1 MAKTISDAN
10 IPIQIVENGIKF
22 KVRWRF
28 LASVIGVL
36 LGGGSIAGL
45 TAIVGTGT
53 SVASDLKEFKFEQ
66 DARHIHIDSVLS
78 EQDKHARMQDTKL
91 ADVSQAIISVQT
103 TQQRD
108 VARNEARRVTEYIK
122 DRQTREREYDRV
134 YELNLRRLQRGEDP
148 CGNVN
153 CD

>member
-91 ADVSQAIISVQT
+91 ADVNQAIISVQT

>member
-10 IPIQIVENGIKF
+10 IPVQIVENGIKF